1 MKLNWDSLM
10 LIVVNSESDLIMLV
24 ILMNKN
30 FE

>member
-1 MKLNWDSLM
+1 MKLNWDSIM